1 MAPPR
6 VVPAVLLLLALA
18 APALATYGAGSELE
32 ADAPVLLTG
41 RSDALAASGIAS
53 FVAQDPRTP
62 VSLNLAAG
70 QLHVHHKHVTAC
82 VPTASV
88 SSCIP
93 TQPHLKE
100 EDALLTA
107 ASVSIERAA
116 SGYKVLV
123 TNDPS
128 AGDSSSTFG
137 VPGALVASAG
147 AGAILGATGKALA
160 LSPYGEDWA
169 SGDPKALSD
178 DVYAVDAYDTQVSG
192 VGGTLQAAHGFEVM
206 LQGLVVR
213 VQGVTEDGQAYD
225 RTFDTAARGGE
236 DVRFLVLEATDGLLT
251 ATSGAPLQAF
261 RVGTVDTRGTA
272 NLNHAKGVVKQDG
285 EDKEHDGSGAASLP
299 GPLSLTVTSVKAPAK
314 QGEAT
319 RMVFALSGNLRV
331 LDALDQ
337 PPQDDQDPLELVAAG
352 AAGAAGASLLAALAY
367 FWPRLKLATTLL
379 ALPLYTRIERTAVLE
394 HEKRD
399 EIYELIRQ
407 QPGIHAHEIGE
418 KTQIGWGT
426 TVYHLKLLEQHAL
439 VVSKKSG
446 RYKRFFVNTGEY
458 TKKKDAYGALRN
470 DTAKAVADFIVNHPG
485 CSQKELCAAL
495 GIQPSLASWHVDKLE
510 GVELVKRVKD
520 GRQVKYFAGPAW
532 ESLNVRIQPG
542 GGADTPAET

>member
-1 MAPPR
+1 MAPSR

-18 APALATYGAGSELE
+18 APALATYGPGSELE

-62 VSLNLAAG
+62 VSLDLAAG
-70 QLHVHHKHVTAC
+70 QLHVTHKEVAAC

-93 TQPHLKE
+93 TQPAVEE
-100 EDALLTA
+100 EDVVLTGA
-107 ASVSIERAA
+107 TVRIERAA
-116 SGYKVLV
+116 SPYKVLV
-123 TNDPS
+123 TNDPG
-128 AGDSSSTFG
+128 AGDSSSSFG

-147 AGAILGATGKALA
+147 AGTLLGATAKPLA
-160 LSPYGEDWA
+160 LSPYGSDWET
-169 SGDPKALSD
+169 GDPKALSD
-178 DVYAVDAYDTQVSG
+178 DVYSVEAYDTQFSG
-192 VGGTLQAAHGFEVM
+192 VGGTVQAAHGFEVL

-213 VQGVTEDGQAYD
+213 VGGTDESGQPFE
-225 RTFDTAARGGE
+225 RTFDTTTRG
-236 DVRFLVLEATDGLLT
+236 DAIRFLVLEATDGLLT
-251 ATSGAPLQAF
+251 TTSGAPLQAF

-272 NLNHAKGVVKQDG
+272 NLNHAEGTVKEDG
-285 EDKEHDGSGAASLP
+285 GETQHDGSRATSLP

-314 QGEAT
+314 QGEPT
-319 RMVFALSGNLRV
+319 RMVFAISSSLRV

-352 AAGAAGASLLAALAY
+352 AAGAAGAGLLAALAY
-367 FWPRLKLATTLL
+367 FWPRLKFATTLL

-426 TVYHLKLLEQHAL
+426 TVYHLKLLEQHSL

-470 DTAKAVADFIVNHPG
+470 DTAKAVADYVVNHPG

-532 ESLNVRIQPG
+532 ESLNVRVHPG
-542 GGADTPAET
+542 GGADTPVET